1 MARVGS
7 RHEEVIRVDIEVI
20 GGDQIMKTIFSS
32 LLKSL
37 ISVLKEKDVQEHPL
51 ERMSTGE
58 PQEQIHASGRCF

>member
-37 ISVLKEKDVQEHPL
+37 ISVLKAVETQ